1 MADFHFIRPWWLLA
15 IIALVFALNLLK
27 KYRLSQSGWQQ
38 LLPKHLANVLVDKQQ
53 NQKQL
58 SLILP
63 FIIGLLTIVA
73 LAGPTWKKL
82 PQPVYQTARGS
93 VLIMDMSYSMYATD
107 ISPNR
112 LTRSRYK
119 AIDLLERLKEG
130 ETGLIAYAGDAFT
143 ISPLT
148 DDINNIKL
156 LLPSLSPELMP
167 ELGSNPL
174 AALTL
179 AHDMLKNA
187 GHNKGDIYWFTDGI
201 DSYDI
206 QDITDWSRS
215 NNHRLN
221 ILGIGTKS
229 GAPIKLNNGEL
240 MKDSGGSI
248 IVPKLS
254 ISALKGS
261 AKRGQGNYATLSN
274 NNNDIEKLL
283 RQPFDIEEQEQKES
297 SNTGDQWQEVGPY
310 LLLLVLPL
318 LLPYFR
324 RGRLL
329 AVLPVFLLITPIDK
343 SYAQSSTLPEATTA
357 SRNLSS
363 GETGEQIPIT
373 NATTS
378 FWNDLW
384 QTKDQ
389 QGQKQFNTEA
399 FQQAANSFENSSWQ
413 GSSYYRS
420 GNYEQALKAFQQ
432 KDTDEALYNQG
443 NALAQLKRIDEA
455 IEAYDQ
461 ALKKDPK
468 HEDAIANKAYLE
480 ELKKQQEQQKDQQQ
494 DQNKDKNNEENQ
506 EQQDQDSQ
514 NPDQE
519 QKESDDPSQKSD
531 SEQKGEKEEGS
542 DKEQSEAEK
551 AQEEEQKK
559 AEQEKQSKENEAK
572 EQSDEKPEQTPAQL
586 RAAEKLAEETEQKHQ
601 QLLNKVTD
609 DPYMLL
615 RNKMQ
620 LEYQKRRNNRSSAKG
635 TKQW

>member
-63 FIIGLLTIVA
+63 FIIGVLTIVA

-432 KDTDEALYNQG
+432 KDTAEALYNQG

>member
-15 IIALVFALNLLK
+15 IIALVFSLNLLK

-179 AHDMLKNA
+179 AHEMLKNS

-201 DSYDI
+201 DNYDI

-274 NNNDIEKLL
+274 NNNDIEQLL

-329 AVLPVFLLITPIDK
+329 AVLPVFILITPIDK
-343 SYAQSSTLPEATTA
+343 SYAQSSALPEATTA

-363 GETGEQIPIT
+363 GETGEQIPIE
-373 NATTS
+373 NVTTS

-432 KDTDEALYNQG
+432 KDTAEALYNQG

-461 ALKKDPK
+461 TLKKDPK

-494 DQNKDKNNEENQ
+494 DQNKDKNNDEN
-506 EQQDQDSQ
+506 QDQDSQ
-514 NPDQE
+514 NQNQDQE
-519 QKESDDPSQKSD
+519 QKESDDPSQDSD
-531 SEQKGEKEEGS
+531 SEQKGENKEGS
-542 DKEQSEAEK
+542 DKEQSEEEK
-551 AQEEEQKK
+551 AQEEQEK

-572 EQSDEKPEQTPAQL
+572 EPSDEKPEQTPAQL